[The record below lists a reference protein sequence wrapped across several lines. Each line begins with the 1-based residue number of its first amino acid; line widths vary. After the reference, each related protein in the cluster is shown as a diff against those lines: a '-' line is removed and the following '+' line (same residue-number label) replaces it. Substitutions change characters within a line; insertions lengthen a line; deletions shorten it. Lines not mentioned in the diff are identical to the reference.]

1 MNIKNCMMK
10 EKAEKET
17 AQKQHEEMASRIYQL
32 LPTCISKYVVM
43 FEFPE
48 HKNSGL
54 SGQGFLL
61 PHRRTFVDSSEK
73 YSRGQRINS
82 LLSNMSV
89 VD

>member
-1 MNIKNCMMK
+1 MK

-17 AQKQHEEMASRIYQL
+17 AQKQHEEMASRIYQV
-32 LPTCISKYVVM
+32 LPTCISKHVVM

-48 HKNSGL
+48 HKSSGL

-61 PHRRTFVDSSEK
+61 PHRKSFVNSSGK
-73 YSRGQRINS
+73 YSRGQQINS
-82 LLSNMSV
+82 LLPNMSV